1 MSTNSNYD
9 QIIQAIND
17 TNNNHDVGVYVPSV
31 SRHVK
36 FKPMTINHQKKIIS
50 TALDNTLISNANHSI
65 LASDIINEC
74 CREPDIELY
83 TLDKNPILVGLRCET
98 LGYDIN
104 AQNDEGESIK
114 TNIET
119 HVQAFSSIE
128 IPGDLMNTQEIVHD
142 NIKIK
147 IKPPTLE
154 DDTRVGKQVYNNIKS
169 NNFDNADDIRNTIGD
184 AIIYEYVKYI
194 KSVEI
199 GDIHVPFDHDH
210 AIELT
215 RVVESLPI
223 AVSSQILK
231 IINNIK
237 SIENKFLQLND
248 QEQQLTIVTDARF
261 YNSE

>member
-1 MSTNSNYD
+1 MSNSSNYD

-17 TNNNHDVGVYVPSV
+17 TNNNHDVDVYVPSV
-31 SRHVK
+31 SRYVK
-36 FKPMTINHQKKIIS
+36 FKPMTISHQKKIIS

-74 CREPDIELY
+74 CRESDIVLY
-83 TLDKNPILVGLRCET
+83 ALDKNPILVGLRCET

-104 AQNDEGESIK
+104 AQNDDGESVK

-119 HVQAFSSIE
+119 HVQSFSSIE
-128 IPGDLMNTQEIVHD
+128 IPSDLTTTQEIVHD

-154 DDTRVGKQVYNNIKS
+154 DDTRVGTQVYNSIKS
-169 NNFDNADDIRNTIGD
+169 NNFDNVDDIRNTIGD
-184 AIIYEYVKYI
+184 AIVYEYVKFI
-194 KSVEI
+194 QSVEI
-199 GDIHVPFDHDH
+199 GDIHVSFDHDH

-223 AVSSQILK
+223 AVSSQILS
-231 IINNIK
+231 IINKIK
-237 SIENKFLQLND
+237 RVENKFLQLNTS
-248 QEQQLTIVTDARF
+248 EEQLTIVTDARF